1 MSAGVSNQGARGRR
15 FGVGDAPAAYLL
27 GAGVVAAAIL
37 GLVIGA
43 ADVTLGQIA
52 AVIGAKLGVT
62 ASPGAQVEVIVWSI
76 RLPRVLMGVCVG
88 AGLALCG
95 AALQGMF
102 RNPLADPGLIGVSS
116 GAAAGAATAV
126 VAGWALESLFGWMQ
140 LGWIPQSLLLPA
152 AAFVG
157 GLAATLVVYRIATNN
172 GRTSVATMLLAG
184 IAVNA
189 AAGSIIGLLTYAA
202 DEAELR
208 SLTLWTLGS
217 LGSADWAQLAVCA
230 SCLGVAGWMLVRR
243 ADEFDA
249 LLLGEHEARDLGVD
263 VAELERRIVVISA
276 VVVGASVAFTGLI
289 GFVGLVAPHIVRLW
303 RGPSHRHVLG
313 LSMLLG
319 ALLLVCADTV
329 SRTVVAPAE
338 LPIGI
343 VTSLVG
349 APFFLYLLVRRRS
362 EYYL

>member
-1 MSAGVSNQGARGRR
+1 MNKKLTR
-15 FGVGDAPAAYLL
+15 AAALWWL
-27 GAGVVAAAIL
+27 GAGLVIASAL
-37 GLVIGA
+37 GLLIGA
-43 ADVTLGQIA
+43 ADVTLAQAA
-52 AVIGAKLGVT
+52 AVLGSKLGLT
-62 ASPGAQVEVIVWSI
+62 ASPGVQLDIIVWTI

-116 GAAAGAATAV
+116 GAAAGAVTAM
-126 VAGWALESLFGWMQ
+126 VAQWLLEPV
-140 LGWIPQSLLLPA
+140 LGWVPNAVLLPA
-152 AAFVG
+152 AAFGG
-157 GLAATLVVYRIATNN
+157 GLLATMLVYRIATSG

-189 AAGSIIGLLTYAA
+189 AAGSLIGLMTYAA

-217 LGSADWAQLAVCA
+217 LGSANWVELGVCA
-230 SCLGVAGWMLVRR
+230 STLGIAGWLLLGRV
-243 ADEFDA
+243 DQLDA
-249 LLLGEHEARDLGVD
+249 LLLGDSEARDLGID
-263 VAELERRIVVISA
+263 VGALERHVVVLSA
-276 VVVGASVAFTGLI
+276 VVVGAAVAFTGLI

-303 RGPSHRHVLG
+303 RGPSHRIVLPG
-313 LSMLLG
+313 SMLLG
-319 ALLLVCADTV
+319 AVLLVCADTA
-329 SRTVVAPAE
+329 SRTIVAPAE

-349 APFFLYLLVRRRS
+349 APFFIWLLVRRRG
-362 EYYL
+362 EHYL